1 MRIIIAIFALLIC
14 SNLYGQDYA
23 TLRSKAEGFG
33 QAKNYSQ
40 AVEHYQLAFQ
50 IEQKSKSDVY
60 NAACYAALLGDTETA
75 FTWLN
80 SAIELGWTNRTHLTS
95 DSDLSGLHND
105 PRWLQALKRLD
116 ERLAI
121 IEKDY
126 DKPLQAKLLKIFSD
140 DQKGRGQLNQVEEK
154 FGYKSKEVRALWRSI
169 ERTDKRNLV
178 HVKEIIAKHGWV
190 GPDKVGGQA
199 SNTIFLVIQHSDQKT
214 QEKYLPMMREAV
226 KDKKARAD
234 SLALLEDRVLM
245 GQGKKQIYGSQIQAD
260 KDGNL
265 HVYAI
270 DDPDHVDQRR
280 EAIGLPPMSEYVKYF
295 KLTWDLEAYKNSS
308 ESELSKQKPR

>member
-1 MRIIIAIFALLIC
+1 MKKIIAIFALFIC
-14 SNLYGQDYA
+14 ANLYGQEYA
-23 TLRSKAEGFG
+23 SLRSKAESFG
-33 QAKNYSQ
+33 QVKNYSQ
-40 AVEHYQLAFQ
+40 AVDNYKLAFQ
-50 IEQKSKSDVY
+50 IEQKNKSDVY
-60 NAACYAALLGDTETA
+60 NAACYAALLGDADTA

-80 SAIELGWTNRTHLTS
+80 SAIELGWTNRAHLTS
-95 DSDLSGLHND
+95 DSDLNSLHND
-105 PRWLQALKRLD
+105 PRWAQALKRLD
-116 ERLAI
+116 EMLVI

-126 DKPLQAKLLKIFSD
+126 DKALQAKLLKIFSD
-140 DQKGRGQLNQVEEK
+140 DQKGRGQLNQVQEK
-154 FGYKSKEVRALWRSI
+154 FGYKSKEVRALWNSI
-169 ERTDKRNLV
+169 ERTDRRNLAQ
-178 HVKEIIAKHGWV
+178 VKEIMAKHGWV

-214 QEKYLPMMREAV
+214 QEKYLPLMRDAV
-226 KDKKARAD
+226 KSKKARAD

-280 EAIGLPPMSEYVKYF
+280 EAMGLPPMSEYAKHF
-295 KLTWDLEAYKNSS
+295 KLTWDLEAYKKSP
-308 ESELSKQKPR
+308 ESELSNPKTR